1 MGSNA
6 EGQGSTKN
14 MRHENSLNDGF
25 ECMIHEYMKVH
36 LKMIACLEV
45 IDLSLP

>member
-14 MRHENSLNDGF
+14 MRHEDSLNDGF
-25 ECMIHEYMKVH
+25 ECIHIGAFESDCMFG
-36 LKMIACLEV
+36 
-45 IDLSLP
+45 SN